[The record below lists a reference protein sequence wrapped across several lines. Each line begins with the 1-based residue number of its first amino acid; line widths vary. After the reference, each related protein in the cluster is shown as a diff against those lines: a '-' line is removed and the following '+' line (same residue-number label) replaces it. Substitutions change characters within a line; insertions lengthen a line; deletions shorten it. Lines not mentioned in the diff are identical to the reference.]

1 MPGTNSFVVP
11 PSSGLFPSDTTP
23 GPSLV
28 TPPCLRQ
35 ADMPAY
41 GCRDQV
47 DIAVQI
53 IVRAAQ
59 TGEIG
64 DGKIFVKPV
73 AEVVRIRT
81 CETGAVAERMAGG
94 RADQIKQ

>member
-1 MPGTNSFVVP
+1 M
-11 PSSGLFPSDTTP
+11 
-23 GPSLV
+23 
-28 TPPCLRQ
+28 
-35 ADMPAY
+35 
-41 GCRDQV
+41 
-47 DIAVQI
+47 QI

-94 RADQIKQ
+94 RADKTKL